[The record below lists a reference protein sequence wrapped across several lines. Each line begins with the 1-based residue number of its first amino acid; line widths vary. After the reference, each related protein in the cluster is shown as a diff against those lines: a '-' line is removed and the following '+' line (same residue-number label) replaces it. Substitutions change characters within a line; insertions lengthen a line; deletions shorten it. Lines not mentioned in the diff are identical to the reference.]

1 MVKIYKKSVTQFIDK
16 PLDVVFSFFAKPE
29 NLRRITPS
37 TLDFQILTPT
47 PISMAKGTVIDY
59 NIKVM
64 GIRVH
69 WRTLITS
76 YNPPTQFVD
85 EQTKG
90 PYLLWIHTHTFKIK
104 DEGVEIHD
112 CIEYSI
118 PLGLLGRFVHFLW
131 IKRKL
136 DQIFDFRRR
145 KIEEIFISDE
155 LSVSYSL

>member
-47 PISMAKGTVIDY
+47 PISMVKGTVIDY

-69 WRTLITS
+69 WSTLITS

-118 PLGLLGRFVHFLW
+118 PMGLLGRFVHFLW

-145 KIEEIFISDE
+145 KIEEIFNSDKS
-155 LSVSYSL
+155 SVS

>member
-47 PISMAKGTVIDY
+47 PISMVKGTVIDY

-118 PLGLLGRFVHFLW
+118 PLG
-131 IKRKL
+131 
-136 DQIFDFRRR
+136 
-145 KIEEIFISDE
+145 
-155 LSVSYSL
+155 

>member
-1 MVKIYKKSVTQFIDK
+1 MIKIYKKSVTQFIDK

-47 PISMAKGTVIDY
+47 PISMVEGTVIDY

-76 YNPPTQFVD
+76 YNPPNQFVD

-90 PYLLWIHTHTFKIK
+90 PYLLWIHTHTFKVK

-118 PLGLLGRFVHFLW
+118 PMGLLGRFVHFLW

-145 KIEEIFISDE
+145 KIEEIFNSDKS
-155 LSVSYSL
+155 SVS

>member
-1 MVKIYKKSVTQFIDK
+1 MIKIYKKSVTQFIDK

-47 PISMAKGTVIDY
+47 PISMVEGTVIDY

-145 KIEEIFISDE
+145 KIEEIFNSDKS
-155 LSVSYSL
+155 SVS

>member
-29 NLRRITPS
+29 NLIRITPS

-47 PISMAKGTVIDY
+47 PISMVKGTVIDY

-64 GIRVH
+64 GIRVN

-90 PYLLWIHTHTFKIK
+90 PYLLWIHTHTFMIK

-155 LSVSYSL
+155 LPVSYSL

>member
-1 MVKIYKKSVTQFIDK
+1 MIKIYKKSVTQFIDK

-47 PISMAKGTVIDY
+47 PISMVEGTVIDY
-59 NIKVM
+59 IIKVM

-76 YNPPTQFVD
+76 YNPPNQFVD

-90 PYLLWIHTHTFKIK
+90 PYLLWIHTHTFKVK

-145 KIEEIFISDE
+145 KIEEIFNSDKS
-155 LSVSYSL
+155 SVS

>member
-47 PISMAKGTVIDY
+47 PISMVKGTVIDY

-76 YNPPTQFVD
+76 YNPPNQFVD

-90 PYLLWIHTHTFKIK
+90 PYLLWIHTHTFKVK

-118 PLGLLGRFVHFLW
+118 PMGLLGRFVHFLW

-145 KIEEIFISDE
+145 KIEEIFNSDIS
-155 LSVSYSL
+155 SVS

>member
-1 MVKIYKKSVTQFIDK
+1 MIKIYKKSVTQFIDK

-47 PISMAKGTVIDY
+47 PISMVEGTVIDY

-76 YNPPTQFVD
+76 YNPPNQFVD

-90 PYLLWIHTHTFKIK
+90 PYLLWIHTHTFKVK

-118 PLGLLGRFVHFLW
+118 PMGLLGRFVP
-131 IKRKL
+131 
-136 DQIFDFRRR
+136 
-145 KIEEIFISDE
+145 
-155 LSVSYSL
+155 VSYTHLTLPTIYSV

>member
-1 MVKIYKKSVTQFIDK
+1 MIKIYKKSVTQTIDK

-47 PISMAKGTVIDY
+47 PISMVKGTVIDY

-76 YNPPTQFVD
+76 YNPPTRFVD

-118 PLGLLGRFVHFLW
+118 PLGLLGRVVHFLW

>member
-47 PISMAKGTVIDY
+47 PISMVKGTVIDY

-69 WRTLITS
+69 WRTLIKS

-136 DQIFDFRRR
+136 DQIFDFRRK

>member
-47 PISMAKGTVIDY
+47 PISMVKGTVIDY

-76 YNPPTQFVD
+76 YNLPTQFVD

-90 PYLLWIHTHTFKIK
+90 PYLLWIHTHTFKVK